1 MLLAGCSL
9 PVMPKHAAP
18 PHPPDALVQE
28 VFVRIDSDAPGAALV
43 RTGEQDGVEC
53 VAPCLRNVVIRQ
65 STFYEL
71 HAPGQLPTS
80 PFSAYSAE
88 DKALWLTHEGV
99 APSLKWGFGAAT
111 VVSGTLGLV
120 LLVTG
125 GAMNTQ
131 AVRRDTPDLPLGLG
145 VSGLIL
151 GLPICALFGGLT
163 AAYSDSRYDFKD
175 PALPGFRF

>member
-1 MLLAGCSL
+1 M
-9 PVMPKHAAP
+9 PVMPKHTAP

-65 STFYEL
+65 SSRYEL

-80 PFSAYSAE
+80 PFSAYSTG
-88 DKALWLTHEGV
+88 DKAIWLTHEGV
-99 APSLKWGFGAAT
+99 DPALKWGFGAAT
-111 VVSGTLGLV
+111 AMSGGIGLA

-125 GAMNTQ
+125 GAVNTQ
-131 AVRRDTPDLPLGLG
+131 AVRQDAPDLPLALG
-145 VSGLIL
+145 VSGLLL
-151 GLPICALFGGLT
+151 GLPICALFGTLT
-163 AAYSDSRYDFKD
+163 AVYSDSHYEFKD